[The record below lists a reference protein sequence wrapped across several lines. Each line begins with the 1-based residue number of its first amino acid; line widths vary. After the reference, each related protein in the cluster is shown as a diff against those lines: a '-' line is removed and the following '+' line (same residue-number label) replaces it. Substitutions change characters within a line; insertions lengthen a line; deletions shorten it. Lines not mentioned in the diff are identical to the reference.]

1 MICSKRRYMTG
12 AVAVMITAACM
23 SETVSA
29 QSQAAAQTTTEQ
41 STVEVRGA
49 QQSNYARLAIELP
62 SGVSYDA
69 SHIGRRFTL
78 RIDSPVVLNV
88 SQLLTS
94 PLRQATNPNV
104 TYRTNQT
111 VLELDVPFDASIR
124 DFRSGQYLVIDVYS
138 ENVARA
144 QLAQNA
150 AQNTA
155 QNTVQGTSPDQ
166 SGADTS
172 GIETSVPD
180 ATAEG
185 QANTADSGDGVNP
198 PENEAG
204 TPGGPEESVQ
214 SLSETNS
221 DDSPLIS
228 PGGDADQEAAEAI
241 EEQPV
246 VSSAREA
253 GAAEASTDGQVDSG
267 GSTSSA
273 GVTDVSITRD
283 PRPLGPVAITGESS
297 ADNAATVSVVDLP
310 DNAGMQMRMPWQ
322 EGVAAAAFER
332 AGFLWLIFDQPV
344 GFNAD
349 GLRTADEIVRKRVK
363 NVEVLPNQD
372 ALILRM
378 GLYPN
383 QNVVVEKDR
392 NDWLIAL
399 KDTPAKPRFPL
410 VPEHKADGGQG
421 QQIYI
426 PATDLGRKI
435 ELEDPA
441 VGDLLVVL
449 PTRLEGRGLVQKYT
463 YASSEVLET
472 AQGIVINP
480 LSDFVNVERFTD
492 GVAIRSG
499 GNNILSAS
507 KLSRETGIGQSGANG
522 TFNRLI
528 DFKAWRIGNDWEYRK
543 NKARLLYELSLQPA
557 NDRNEV
563 RWKLARYYLAHG
575 RGSEAI
581 GVMNRMLDEDPLL
594 TENTEYLAV
603 RGVAN
608 FKAGRLLQAAA
619 DLSARGLEAE
629 QDAELWRVLVAEA
642 RGNFEDALEHYRRG
656 KDVMGTY
663 DDSDRAEIQLAVVRS
678 ALNIGNLEQAQRELD
693 LLNGLELTEQQ
704 LSESIYQGARIAE
717 QQGQMDIALA
727 QYDDLT
733 DVPQRWIAARARYSR
748 AKYNLRVGD
757 ITPVQAID
765 ELERL
770 RYAWRGDRFEIELL
784 DDLADLYFQTGQYE
798 NGLISLRLGITHY
811 PRLAEERR
819 MQTRSGQIFRQLF
832 LEGGADRMTPISA
845 ISLYY
850 KFRELTPLGADGDLM
865 IRRLSERLVSVDL
878 LGRAAELLEYQVKV
892 RTEGAARAQIAAN
905 LAKIYILDD
914 RSEEAL
920 QILRATRE
928 PRLPADIEASR
939 RHVEARA
946 LTELGR
952 YEEAEVVLDGDRSGQ
967 ADYLRT
973 DIFWGAKNWSSLTS
987 TVRRLLSDGWRRNE
1001 ALTDLQ
1007 RLNLIRL
1014 TIAMTFTEDRAGLIE
1029 TRRRYGRQ
1037 MRQGDFA
1044 NAFDLLTNDQELS
1057 GRELG
1062 AIASQ
1067 IASVEK
1073 LQSFMLDYRS
1083 DFSGR

>member
-12 AVAVMITAACM
+12 AVAVMITVACI
-23 SETVSA
+23 SETVAA
-29 QSQAAAQTTTEQ
+29 QSQEAAQQAATQT
-41 STVEVRGA
+41 SVEVRGA
-49 QQSNYARLAIELP
+49 QQSNYTRLAIALP
-62 SGVSYDA
+62 SDVSYET
-69 SHIGRRFTL
+69 SHLGRLFTL

-104 TYRTNQT
+104 TYRPNQT
-111 VLELDVPFDASIR
+111 VLELDVPSDASIR
-124 DFRSGQYLVIDVYS
+124 DFRSGQYLVIDFYS
-138 ENVARA
+138 DNAARA
-144 QLAQNA
+144 QV
-150 AQNTA
+150 A
-155 QNTVQGTSPDQ
+155 QNTVQGASPDQ
-166 SGADTS
+166 SGEDASRIEQPAPDGSSGGQADTA
-172 GIETSVPD
+172 D
-180 ATAEG
+180 TAEG
-185 QANTADSGDGVNP
+185 EDSSADEVDPQS
-198 PENEAG
+198 
-204 TPGGPEESVQ
+204 GPEETVQ
-214 SLSETNS
+214 SSSVANS
-221 DDSPLIS
+221 DDAPPLS
-228 PGGDADQEAAEAI
+228 SAYDADQDAAVLA
-241 EEQPV
+241 
-246 VSSAREA
+246 
-253 GAAEASTDGQVDSG
+253 DGQSPGPSESQPDSDETSGAGQADTG
-267 GSTSSA
+267 GSTSSS
-273 GVTDVSITRD
+273 GVTDVEITRD
-283 PRPLGPVAITGESS
+283 PRPQGPVAITGESS
-297 ADNAATVSVVDLP
+297 ADNAATVEVVDLP

-332 AGFLWLIFDQPV
+332 AGFLWVVFDQPV

-349 GLRTADEIVRKRVK
+349 GLRAADEIVRKRVK
-363 NVEVLPNQD
+363 NVDVLPNQD
-372 ALILRM
+372 ALVLRM

-410 VPEHKADGGQG
+410 VPEHQADGGQG

-441 VGDLLVVL
+441 VGDMLVVL

-507 KLSRETGIGQSGANG
+507 KLSRETGIGQSGSNG
-522 TFNRLI
+522 TFHRLI

-543 NKARLLYELSLQPA
+543 NKSRLFYELSLQPA
-557 NDRNEV
+557 DDRNEV

-581 GVMNRMLDEDPLL
+581 GVLTRMLDEDPLL

-608 FKAGRLLQAAA
+608 FKAGRLTQAAA

-629 QDAELWRVLVAEA
+629 QDAELWRVLVAES
-642 RGNFEDALEHYRRG
+642 RGNYDDALEHYRRG

-678 ALNIGNLEQAQRELD
+678 ALSVGNLEQAQRELD
-693 LLNGLELTEQQ
+693 LLNGLELSEEQ

-757 ITPVQAID
+757 ITPAQAID

-798 NGLISLRLGITHY
+798 SGLTSLRLGMTHY

-819 MQTRSGQIFRQLF
+819 MQTRSGQIFRQLY
-832 LEGGADRMTPISA
+832 LEGGADRMTPVSA

-850 KFRELTPLGADGDLM
+850 KFRELTPLGTDGDLM

-878 LGRAAELLEYQVKV
+878 LGRAAELLEYQVRV

-914 RSEEAL
+914 RSDEAL

-952 YEEAEVVLDGDRSGQ
+952 YEEAEVVLDGDKSVQ
-967 ADYLRT
+967 ADYLRA

-1001 ALTDLQ
+1001 TLTDRQ

-1014 TIAMTFTEDRAGLIE
+1014 TIAMTFDEDRAGLIE

-1073 LQSFMLDYRS
+1073 LQSFMRDYRS

>member
-1 MICSKRRYMTG
+1 MICSKQRYITG
-12 AVAVMITAACM
+12 VVAVMIAAATM
-23 SETVSA
+23 SGTVTA
-29 QSQAAAQTTTEQ
+29 QSQAGAQPVTAQ
-41 STVEVRGA
+41 SSVEVRGA
-49 QQSNYARLAIELP
+49 QQSNYARLAIALP
-62 SGVSYDA
+62 ADVSYEA
-69 SHIGRRFTL
+69 SHLGRRFTL

-94 PLRQATNPNV
+94 PLRQVTNPNV

-124 DFRSGQYLVIDVYS
+124 DFRSGQYLVVDVYS

-144 QLAQNA
+144 QVAQS
-150 AQNTA
+150 TG
-155 QNTVQGTSPDQ
+155 QGASPDQ
-166 SGADTS
+166 SGRDVSRIEQPAPDDAADGQPDTS
-172 GIETSVPD
+172 DVAGAANPLADEASLQNGSD
-180 ATAEG
+180 ETAEPV
-185 QANTADSGDGVNP
+185 TAEDSDDTP
-198 PENEAG
+198 PVS
-204 TPGGPEESVQ
+204 PGGIADQDAATVSNGQQ
-214 SLSETNS
+214 SEPPASLSGSDETANEGLSET
-221 DDSPLIS
+221 
-228 PGGDADQEAAEAI
+228 G
-241 EEQPV
+241 
-246 VSSAREA
+246 SSLS
-253 GAAEASTDGQVDSG
+253 ST
-267 GSTSSA
+267 
-273 GVTDVSITRD
+273 GVTDVAITRD
-283 PRPLGPVAITGESS
+283 PRPLGPVTITGESS
-297 ADNAATVSVVDLP
+297 AENAATVEVVDLP

-332 AGFLWLIFDQPV
+332 AGFLWVIFDQPV
-344 GFNAD
+344 GFNAA
-349 GLRTADEIVRKRVK
+349 GLRAADEIVRKRVK

-372 ALILRM
+372 ALVLRM

-410 VPEHKADGGQG
+410 VPEHKTDGGQG

-435 ELEDPA
+435 EVEDPA
-441 VGDLLVVL
+441 VGDFLVVL
-449 PTRLEGRGLVQKYT
+449 PTRLEGRGIVQKYI

-472 AQGIVINP
+472 AQGIVIAP

-543 NKARLLYELSLQPA
+543 NKSRLLYELSLQPA
-557 NDRNEV
+557 NDRNDV

-575 RGSEAI
+575 RGGEAI
-581 GVMNRMLDEDPLL
+581 GVLTRMLDEDPLL

-608 FKAGRLLQAAA
+608 FKAGRLIQAAA
-619 DLSARGLEAE
+619 DLSVRGLEAE

-642 RGNFEDALEHYRRG
+642 RGNFDDALEHYRRG

-663 DDSDRAEIQLAVVRS
+663 DDSDRADIQLAVVRS

-693 LLNGLELTEQQ
+693 LLNGLELSEDQ
-704 LSESIYQGARIAE
+704 LSEAIYQGARIAE
-717 QQGQMDIALA
+717 QQGQMDVALA

-757 ITPVQAID
+757 ITPVQGID

-798 NGLISLRLGITHY
+798 NGLTSLRLGITHY

-832 LEGGADRMTPISA
+832 LEGVADRMAPISA

-850 KFRELTPLGADGDLM
+850 KFRELTPLGTDGDLM
-865 IRRLSERLVSVDL
+865 IRRLAERLVSVDL

-914 RSEEAL
+914 RSDEAL
-920 QILRATRE
+920 KILRATRE
-928 PRLPADIEASR
+928 PRLPADIEAAR
-939 RHVEARA
+939 RHVESRA

-952 YEEAEVVLDGDRSGQ
+952 YEEAEVVLDGDRSVQ
-967 ADYLRT
+967 ADYLRA
-973 DIFWGAKNWSSLTS
+973 DIFWGAKNWASLAS

-1014 TIAMTFTEDRAGLIE
+1014 TIAMTFSEDRAGLIE

-1073 LQSFMLDYRS
+1073 LQSFMRDYRS